1 MIQFEIQGTIIKMK
15 IILFLAISYLAIGNG
30 HSGGGGHRRRR
41 ELESLNTGKIVTQIF
56 SFALL
61 VSIGDNEF

>member
-41 ELESLNTGKIVTQIF
+41 EIEFLNAGEILTQDSASLCQF
-56 SFALL
+56 Q
-61 VSIGDNEF
+61 